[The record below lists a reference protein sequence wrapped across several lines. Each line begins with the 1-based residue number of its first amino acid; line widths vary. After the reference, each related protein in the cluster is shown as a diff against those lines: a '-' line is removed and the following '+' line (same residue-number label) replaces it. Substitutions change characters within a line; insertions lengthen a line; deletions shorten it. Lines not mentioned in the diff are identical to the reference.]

1 MVAPIPPENLAM
13 SVMSNR
19 LQGRRVAILAA
30 DGFEMVELVVPQI
43 ALRAQGAKADVVSLR
58 RGRIRGVNLH
68 EPARR
73 VRVTKTLAE
82 ANPDEYDALLIPGGF
97 INPDLLRQSE
107 PARAFVQAFDRAQ
120 KPIATLCHGPWLLA
134 SAELTRGR
142 TLTSWPGIRDD
153 VVNAGA
159 TWLDQELVQDR
170 NWVSSRGPQDMKAFV
185 RGMIELFS
193 GATQAANEPAPA
205 QSSPQ
210 RNNPPK
216 LMVNT
221 MRWLPRPSVRAAVV
235 VGLVGLWA
243 LNRTRTGARLGAR
256 LARR

>member
-1 MVAPIPPENLAM
+1 VEYFAM
-13 SVMSNR
+13 SVANSR
-19 LQGRRVAILAA
+19 LRGRRVAILAA
-30 DGFEMVELVVPQI
+30 DGFEMVELMVPLV
-43 ALRAQGAKADVVSLR
+43 ALRAEGAQVEVVSLR

-73 VRVTKTLAE
+73 VRVTKTIAE
-82 ANPDEYDALLIPGGF
+82 ADPDEYDALLIPGGF

-159 TWLDQELVQDR
+159 TWLDKDLVQDR
-170 NWVSSRGPQDMKAFV
+170 NWVSSRGPQDMVAFV
-185 RGMIELFS
+185 RGMVDLFS
-193 GATQAANEPAPA
+193 GAASQPRESLPA

-216 LMVNT
+216 LVVNT
-221 MRWLPRPSVRAAVV
+221 MAWLPRPSVRAAAV
-235 VGLVGLWA
+235 VGLVGLWV
-243 LNRTRTGARLGAR
+243 LSRTRVGARLGAR
-256 LARR
+256 LARG

>member
-1 MVAPIPPENLAM
+1 MAKLATPRLKSFLRSGAPIPAYAPSDHLRTGTRRRPDFAGTHQAHRSGPIRIRVESFSM
-13 SVMSNR
+13 SFLNKR

-30 DGFEMVELVVPQI
+30 DGFEMVELVVPLV
-43 ALRAQGAKADVVSLR
+43 ALRAEGAKADVISLR

-82 ANPDEYDALLIPGGF
+82 ANPDDYDALLIPGGF

-107 PARAFVQAFDRAQ
+107 PARRFVQAFDRAG

-134 SAELTRGR
+134 SAGLTQGR

-159 TWLDQELVQDR
+159 TWLDQDLVRDR
-170 NWVSSRGPQDMKAFV
+170 NWVSSRGPQDMTAFV
-185 RGMIELFS
+185 RGMIDLFS
-193 GATQAANEPAPA
+193 GATQ
-205 QSSPQ
+205 
-210 RNNPPK
+210 
-216 LMVNT
+216 
-221 MRWLPRPSVRAAVV
+221 
-235 VGLVGLWA
+235 
-243 LNRTRTGARLGAR
+243 
-256 LARR
+256 